1 MKVRNRLVKGLLSVM
16 MLTAL
21 VAQPVFAAETEPSDA
36 APYTYSVTLSA
47 GNQGNFGGSDTVEVT
62 GVGAGALS
70 VDFSAYRDQLQIEDE
85 KYYAKGIRLSG
96 RDNSDASYSPTWA
109 TGAVTEDTDY
119 VVAYG
124 MTGDMVAYT
133 VQYLDEEGN
142 ELLPAETY
150 YGSVGDKPVV
160 AFQYIEGYLPQAYNL
175 TKTLS
180 ANEADNIFPFVYTPS
195 YETITVTEVGEDNV
209 TVITTTVTGT
219 GTAGGGTAA
228 GGAGA
233 AGTGT
238 AGAGTAG
245 GAAGTGTAGTGEAAG
260 TGTAGAGDAAG
271 AGEAGA
277 GAAGDDA
284 AAGDGTTEIEEDN
297 VPQGTVDLDEDE
309 VPLANMDDDD
319 AVRETGV
326 MPVIVGGVAALI
338 AVALIV
344 VGVIYYMN
352 HRRR

>member
-47 GNQGNFGGSDTVEVT
+47 GNQGNFGGTDTVEVT

-228 GGAGA
+228 GGA
-233 AGTGT
+233 
-238 AGAGTAG
+238 
-245 GAAGTGTAGTGEAAG
+245 AGTGTAGTGEAAG
-260 TGTAGAGDAAG
+260 TGTAG

>member
-47 GNQGNFGGSDTVEVT
+47 GNQGNFGGTDIVEVT

-219 GTAGGGTAA
+219 GTAGGG
-228 GGAGA
+228 AGA

-260 TGTAGAGDAAG
+260 TGTAG

>member
-47 GNQGNFGGSDTVEVT
+47 GNQGNFGGTDIVEVT

-228 GGAGA
+228 GGA
-233 AGTGT
+233 
-238 AGAGTAG
+238 
-245 GAAGTGTAGTGEAAG
+245 AGTGTAGTGEAAG
-260 TGTAGAGDAAG
+260 TGTAG

>member
-47 GNQGNFGGSDTVEVT
+47 GNQGNFGGTDIVEVT

-245 GAAGTGTAGTGEAAG
+245 TGDAAGTGT
-260 TGTAGAGDAAG
+260 AG

>member
-47 GNQGNFGGSDTVEVT
+47 GNQGNFGGTDIVEVT

-238 AGAGTAG
+238 AG
-245 GAAGTGTAGTGEAAG
+245 TGTAGTGEAAG
-260 TGTAGAGDAAG
+260 TGTAG

>member
-47 GNQGNFGGSDTVEVT
+47 GNQGNFGGTDTVEVT

-96 RDNSDASYSPTWA
+96 RDNSDASYSPTWT

-233 AGTGT
+233 TGTGT

-245 GAAGTGTAGTGEAAG
+245 TGEEAGTGT
-260 TGTAGAGDAAG
+260 AG

>member
-47 GNQGNFGGSDTVEVT
+47 GNQGNFGGTDTVEVT

-245 GAAGTGTAGTGEAAG
+245 TGEAAG
-260 TGTAGAGDAAG
+260 TGTAGVGDAAG
-271 AGEAGA
+271 AGDAGA

>member
-47 GNQGNFGGSDTVEVT
+47 GNQGNFGGTDIVEVT

-219 GTAGGGTAA
+219 GTAG
-228 GGAGA
+228 
-233 AGTGT
+233 
-238 AGAGTAG
+238 
-245 GAAGTGTAGTGEAAG
+245 
-260 TGTAGAGDAAG
+260 

>member
-47 GNQGNFGGSDTVEVT
+47 GNQGNFGGTDTVEVT

-245 GAAGTGTAGTGEAAG
+245 
-260 TGTAGAGDAAG
+260 DAAG

>member
-47 GNQGNFGGSDTVEVT
+47 GNQGNFGGTDIVEVT

-109 TGAVTEDTDY
+109 TGAVTEDADY

-150 YGSVGDKPVV
+150 YGSVGDKPSLHSSISKV
-160 AFQYIEGYLPQAYNL
+160 ICPRRI
-175 TKTLS
+175 TL
-180 ANEADNIFPFVYTPS
+180 
-195 YETITVTEVGEDNV
+195 
-209 TVITTTVTGT
+209 
-219 GTAGGGTAA
+219 
-228 GGAGA
+228 
-233 AGTGT
+233 
-238 AGAGTAG
+238 
-245 GAAGTGTAGTGEAAG
+245 
-260 TGTAGAGDAAG
+260 
-271 AGEAGA
+271 
-277 GAAGDDA
+277 
-284 AAGDGTTEIEEDN
+284 
-297 VPQGTVDLDEDE
+297 
-309 VPLANMDDDD
+309 
-319 AVRETGV
+319 
-326 MPVIVGGVAALI
+326 
-338 AVALIV
+338 
-344 VGVIYYMN
+344 
-352 HRRR
+352 RRR

>member
-47 GNQGNFGGSDTVEVT
+47 GNQGDFGGTDTVEVT

-245 GAAGTGTAGTGEAAG
+245 
-260 TGTAGAGDAAG
+260 DAAG

>member
-47 GNQGNFGGSDTVEVT
+47 GNQGNFGGTDIVEVT

-219 GTAGGGTAA
+219 GTAGGG
-228 GGAGA
+228 AGA

-260 TGTAGAGDAAG
+260 AGTAG

>member
-47 GNQGNFGGSDTVEVT
+47 GNQGNFGGTDIVEVT

-245 GAAGTGTAGTGEAAG
+245 
-260 TGTAGAGDAAG
+260 DAAG

>member
-47 GNQGNFGGSDTVEVT
+47 GNQGNFGGTDIVEVT

-233 AGTGT
+233 AGT
-238 AGAGTAG
+238 AG

-260 TGTAGAGDAAG
+260 AGTAG

>member
-47 GNQGNFGGSDTVEVT
+47 GNQGNFGGTDIVEVT

-245 GAAGTGTAGTGEAAG
+245 TGEAAG
-260 TGTAGAGDAAG
+260 TGTAG

>member
-47 GNQGNFGGSDTVEVT
+47 GNQGNFGGTDIVEVT

-219 GTAGGGTAA
+219 GTAGGG
-228 GGAGA
+228 
-233 AGTGT
+233 
-238 AGAGTAG
+238 
-245 GAAGTGTAGTGEAAG
+245 AAGTGTAGTGEAAG
-260 TGTAGAGDAAG
+260 TGTAGAGGAAGAGTAG

>member
-47 GNQGNFGGSDTVEVT
+47 GNQGNFGGTDIVEVT

-109 TGAVTEDTDY
+109 TGAVTEDADY

-245 GAAGTGTAGTGEAAG
+245 
-260 TGTAGAGDAAG
+260 DAAG

>member
-47 GNQGNFGGSDTVEVT
+47 GNQGNFGGTDIVEVT

-245 GAAGTGTAGTGEAAG
+245 
-260 TGTAGAGDAAG
+260 

>member
-47 GNQGNFGGSDTVEVT
+47 GNQGNFGGTDIVEVT

-109 TGAVTEDTDY
+109 TGAVMEDTDY

-245 GAAGTGTAGTGEAAG
+245 TGEAAG
-260 TGTAGAGDAAG
+260 TGTAGVGDAAG
-271 AGEAGA
+271 AGDAGA

>member
-1 MKVRNRLVKGLLSVM
+1 M

-47 GNQGNFGGSDTVEVT
+47 GNQGNFGGTDTVEVT

-245 GAAGTGTAGTGEAAG
+245 
-260 TGTAGAGDAAG
+260 DAAG

>member
-47 GNQGNFGGSDTVEVT
+47 GNQGNFGGTDTVEVT

-245 GAAGTGTAGTGEAAG
+245 TGDAAGTGT
-260 TGTAGAGDAAG
+260 AG